1 MTAEPLMLVPGLN
14 CTAALYGPQL
24 GPLGQGRALIIA
36 DHRSHDSLAEIAA
49 AALED
54 APPRFALCGLSMGG
68 YIAFEMLRQAPER
81 ITRLALLDTSARGAT
96 EASNG
101 PRRQMMALA
110 EKGVFPEVVGLLW
123 QKLVAPS
130 RLSDAAL
137 RATVGAMA
145 NETGPDIFIRQQ
157 KAIMGRPDSLPMLG
171 GIDVPTLVL
180 VGEEDQITP
189 PEHACEMAEAI
200 PGARL
205 EIIPG
210 CGHLSTLEA
219 PDDCTRHLMRW
230 LGGN

>member
-24 GPLGQGRALIIA
+24 GPLGQGRALVIA

-49 AALED
+49 AALRD

-68 YIAFEMLRQAPER
+68 YVAFEMMRQAPGR
-81 ITRLALLDTSARGAT
+81 VTRLALLDTSARGAT

-130 RLSDAAL
+130 RLSDTAL
-137 RATVGAMA
+137 RATVAAMA
-145 NETGPDIFIRQQ
+145 NETGPEIFIRQQ
-157 KAIMGRPDSLPMLG
+157 QAIMGRPDSLPMLG
-171 GIDVPTLVL
+171 GLGVPTLVL
-180 VGEEDQITP
+180 AGEDDQITP
-189 PEHACEMAEAI
+189 PEHAREMAEAI

-219 PDDCTRHLMRW
+219 PEECTLLLQRW
-230 LGGN
+230 LAGN

>member
-1 MTAEPLMLVPGLN
+1 MLVPGLN

-24 GPLGQGRALIIA
+24 GALGAGRSLIIA
-36 DHRSHDSLAEIAA
+36 DHRSHDSLSEIAA
-49 AALED
+49 AALRD
-54 APPRFALCGLSMGG
+54 APPRFSLCGLSMGG
-68 YIAFEMLRQAPER
+68 YIAFEMLRQAPDR

-145 NETGPDIFIRQQ
+145 EETGPEVFIRQQ
-157 KAIMGRPDSLPMLG
+157 QAIMGRPDSLRMLG
-171 GIDVPTLVL
+171 GIGVPTLVL
-180 VGEEDQITP
+180 VGEDDQITP
-189 PEHACEMAEAI
+189 PEHAREMAEAI
-200 PGARL
+200 PAAQL

-219 PDDCTRHLMRW
+219 PEKCTRLLQRW
-230 LGGN
+230 LAGN

>member
-1 MTAEPLMLVPGLN
+1 
-14 CTAALYGPQL
+14 
-24 GPLGQGRALIIA
+24 
-36 DHRSHDSLAEIAA
+36 
-49 AALED
+49 
-54 APPRFALCGLSMGG
+54 MGG

-110 EKGVFPEVVGLLW
+110 EKGVFTEVVGLLW

-137 RATVGAMA
+137 RATVGVMA

-219 PDDCTRHLMRW
+219 LDDCTRHLMRW